1 MLRLSHKMLNLR
13 PVVNKLALGQAFCHS
28 TFYHCSQPS
37 LINLVFKAV
46 AAGNRVPGDS
56 DYHKEHSLITFS
68 EFHCRSICTFLF
80 LHTFWMQ
87 PTKDVRTFTFGDT
100 MSKFG
105 TPPMYRFWGRE
116 SCVKAPGAIA
126 CVGAMLSTC
135 RIARRPVRER
145 RNSCHSPSDTGS
157 TLLQHM
163 FHTGH
168 SDFTSVRTQP
178 SVQCYRI
185 LMMVWPTIRHAFG
198 HFYVHHSISQPTSLQ
213 SGRGVVLTTHSHLSA
228 EVKKE

>member
-1 MLRLSHKMLNLR
+1 MLRLSLKIFHSRLVENKM
-13 PVVNKLALGQAFCHS
+13 ALGQALCYS
-28 TFYHCSQPS
+28 TFYQRSQLP
-37 LINLVFKAV
+37 LINLVTA
-46 AAGNRVPGDS
+46 NDRVPGDS
-56 DYHKEHSLITFS
+56 HSPYPNHKQHSLITVC
-68 EFHCRSICTFLF
+68 EFGCRSIGTSVF

-145 RNSCHSPSDTGS
+145 RNSCHSPSVTGS

-168 SDFTSVRTQP
+168 SDFISVRTQP
-178 SVQCYRI
+178 
-185 LMMVWPTIRHAFG
+185 
-198 HFYVHHSISQPTSLQ
+198 
-213 SGRGVVLTTHSHLSA
+213 
-228 EVKKE
+228 

>member
-1 MLRLSHKMLNLR
+1 M
-13 PVVNKLALGQAFCHS
+13 ALGQALCHS
-28 TFYHCSQPS
+28 TFYQCLKSS
-37 LINLVFKAV
+37 LINRVLMAV
-46 AAGNRVPGDS
+46 TASNRVPADS
-56 DYHKEHSLITFS
+56 DSPYPNHKQHSLITVCKFS
-68 EFHCRSICTFLF
+68 CRIIGTFVI

-116 SCVKAPGAIA
+116 SWVKAPGAIA

-145 RNSCHSPSDTGS
+145 RNSCHSPSVTGS

-163 FHTGH
+163 FHNGH

-198 HFYVHHSISQPTSLQ
+198 HSYINHQISKPNSLK
-213 SGRGVVLTTHSHLSA
+213 LLLI
-228 EVKKE
+228 

>member
-1 MLRLSHKMLNLR
+1 M
-13 PVVNKLALGQAFCHS
+13 ALGQALCHS
-28 TFYHCSQPS
+28 TFYQGLQSS
-37 LINLVFKAV
+37 LINLVFEAV
-46 AAGNRVPGDS
+46 TASNRVPADS
-56 DYHKEHSLITFS
+56 DSPYRNHKQHSLIIVCEFS
-68 EFHCRSICTFLF
+68 CRNICISVFL
-80 LHTFWMQ
+80 LTFWMQ

-126 CVGAMLSTC
+126 CVVAMLSTC

-145 RNSCHSPSDTGS
+145 RNSCHSPSVTGS

-185 LMMVWPTIRHAFG
+185 LMMGWPTIRHAFG
-198 HFYVHHSISQPTSLQ
+198 HFYIHHPISQPNSLK
-213 SGRGVVLTTHSHLSA
+213 LLSI
-228 EVKKE
+228 

>member
-1 MLRLSHKMLNLR
+1 MLRLSLKMFHLR
-13 PVVNKLALGQAFCHS
+13 PVENKMALEQALCHW
-28 TFYHCSQPS
+28 TFYQCLQSS

-46 AAGNRVPGDS
+46 TASNRVSGDWDS
-56 DYHKEHSLITFS
+56 PYPNHKQHLLITVCEFS
-68 EFHCRSICTFLF
+68 CSSIYTSVF

-145 RNSCHSPSDTGS
+145 RNSCHSPSVTGS
-157 TLLQHM
+157 MLLQHT
-163 FHTGH
+163 FHNGH

-178 SVQCYRI
+178 SVQHYRI
-185 LMMVWPTIRHAFG
+185 VMMVWPTIRHAFG
-198 HFYVHHSISQPTSLQ
+198 HFYIHHTISQPNSLK
-213 SGRGVVLTTHSHLSA
+213 LSLI
-228 EVKKE
+228 